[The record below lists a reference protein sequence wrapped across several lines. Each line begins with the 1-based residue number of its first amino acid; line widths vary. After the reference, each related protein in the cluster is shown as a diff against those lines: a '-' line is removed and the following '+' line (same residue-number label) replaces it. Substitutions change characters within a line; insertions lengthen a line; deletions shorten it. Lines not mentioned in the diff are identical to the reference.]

1 METVLNKNR
10 VAFLDRDGILN
21 VDKGY
26 LYKIEEL
33 EWMPNAIMA
42 VKLLC
47 SLNYKVVVVTNQS
60 GIARGY
66 YTVEDMEKLH
76 RYMAQE
82 IAKAGGKISHF
93 YYCPHYKE
101 GIVPEYAVECNC
113 RKPKPG
119 MILQGIGAG
128 AFVEDDLNL
137 FPVQL
142 ALLHPLQKIIF
153 IQIIHGFQTLD
164 ILEFHHVGEI
174 IHDEDII
181 PPQLVQTFHNITTDK
196 AGAAGN
202 NNHNFPSCANLA
214 ICFTMPVVE

>member
-119 MILQGIGAG
+119 MILQGIRDFNANLDES
-128 AFVEDDLNL
+128 FVIGDSRKD
-137 FPVQL
+137 VD
-142 ALLHPLQKIIF
+142 AA
-153 IQIIHGFQTLD
+153 T
-164 ILEFHHVGEI
+164 
-174 IHDEDII
+174 
-181 PPQLVQTFHNITTDK
+181 
-196 AGAAGN
+196 AAGLKG
-202 NNHNFPSCANLA
+202 FLYMGGPEGDIADFVWKVLETNLN
-214 ICFTMPVVE
+214 IMENLSVVDIDSYEYMLKKKGC